1 MNENHLNTKLT
12 VFGHNAKTDGQ
23 TISTQTIEAFL
34 KRITYDTK
42 DAYILQYRAI
52 FPDPYDGRYFTHRN
66 KIPHICATSTYR
78 RGADGQAE
86 FAALTGIIPIIVSPV
101 NKLEVEDIKQQA
113 SLVPQTLAAFTGANE
128 RSVVILTLATL
139 PDGTLPIEKDECEG
153 FLMSAYRKTVMC
165 YAPQL
170 QVPIH
175 IEEPRLDATFM
186 MTIDEKPFINE
197 YPSAFIIPQSSIS
210 GKTDMPKASGDSQP
224 LYRLKPDTKEMLSL
238 RQLFLA
244 AMGKVQD
251 RFTGYIKDQP
261 GAFIPQVAEV
271 CAQCGLPEEEV
282 VRGLMGYFWEMKPQ
296 EIRSYVREM
305 YDMTQQKYSKR
316 SLIPKKQLA
325 AMQLREFLHR
335 RYDIRY
341 NEISGTTE
349 YRQRYSLC
357 FMYEEMTKRAMNTI
371 RHEAALEGIEAFESE
386 VSGLINSQFIPVYNP
401 IEDYLDNLPKWD
413 GGSYIE
419 KVAAMVPNENPHW
432 PMLFRRWFLSM
443 VAHWMGRD
451 RDHGN
456 STAPILIG
464 EQGYRK
470 STFCRILLPPELRN
484 YFTDSIDFRT
494 KIEAER
500 VLSKFLLV
508 NIDEFDQ
515 LNESQFAFLKHLFQK
530 PSATI
535 RRSYSTV
542 MEQQRR
548 YASFIG
554 TSNQQEILRDPT
566 GNRRYLC
573 INVTAPIHVE
583 DTVDYEQLYA
593 EAVEAI
599 INKERYWLDDADEA
613 LIRESNK
620 PFESQ
625 TPLEQVLRSV
635 IRYPEKDSDGQWMR
649 PVDIMALLR
658 EQKTFNHR
666 MDNLTMLGKI
676 LTKMRLQ
683 KKTSKTGTMYLIEV
697 INSKRFLHQ

>member
-1 MNENHLNTKLT
+1 MNIPSDTKLT
-12 VFGHNAKTDGQ
+12 VFGHNTKTDGQ
-23 TISTQTIEAFL
+23 TISTLTIEAFL

-42 DAYILQYRAI
+42 DAYIHQFRAI
-52 FPDPYDGRYFTHRN
+52 FPDPYDGRYFDHLK
-66 KIPHICATSTYR
+66 KIPRICAASTYK
-78 RGADGQAE
+78 RGADGQPE
-86 FAALTGIIPIIVSPV
+86 FVTLTGIIPIIVRPV
-101 NKLEVEDIKQQA
+101 NKMEIDDIKQQA
-113 SLVPQTLAAFTGANE
+113 ALIPQTLAAFTGANE

-139 PDGTLPIEKDECEG
+139 PDGSLPVEKDDCEG
-153 FLMSAYRKTVMC
+153 FLMSAYRKAVMC

-170 QVPIH
+170 SVPIH
-175 IEEPRLDATFM
+175 IEEPHLDGTFM
-186 MTIDEKPFINE
+186 MTIDEKPFQNE
-197 YPSAFIIPQSSIS
+197 YPSAFIIPRTSIDS
-210 GKTDMPKASGDSQP
+210 KTDMPKTTGSNQP
-224 LYRLKPDTKEMLSL
+224 LYRLKPDTNEMYSL

-244 AMGKVQD
+244 AMGRVQD
-251 RFTGYIKDQP
+251 RFTGYIKDQAE
-261 GAFIPQVAEV
+261 AFIPQVAEV

-296 EIRSYVREM
+296 EIRGYVREM
-305 YDMTQQKYSKR
+305 YDMTQLKHDKR
-316 SLIPKKQLA
+316 SLLPKKQLA
-325 AMQLREFLHR
+325 ALQLREFLHR

-341 NEISGTTE
+341 NELSGTTE
-349 YRQRYSLC
+349 YRQRFSLC

-386 VSGLINSQFIPVYNP
+386 VSGLINSDFIPTFNP

-413 GGSYIE
+413 GGSYID

-432 PMLFRRWFLSM
+432 PMLFRRWFLST

-451 RDHGN
+451 REHGN

-515 LNESQFAFLKHLFQK
+515 LNEGQFAFLKHLFQK
-530 PSATI
+530 PSASI

-573 INVTAPIHVE
+573 INVTSPIHVE
-583 DTVDYEQLYA
+583 DAINYEQLYA

-599 INKERYWLDDADEA
+599 INKERFWLDDADEA
-613 LIRESNK
+613 IIRESNK

-625 TPLEQVLRSV
+625 SPLEQVLRSV
-635 IRYPEKDSDGQWMR
+635 ICRPKDETDGQWMR
-649 PVDIMALLR
+649 STDIMAVLR
-658 EQKTFNHR
+658 EQRAFNR
-666 MDNLTMLGKI
+666 KMDNLVVLGKV
-676 LTKMRLQ
+676 LTKMKFQ
-683 KKTSKTGTMYLIEV
+683 KKTSNIGTTYYVKTL
-697 INSKRFLHQ
+697 NNRKP